1 MTATA
6 SKNDRECIK
15 NSLGLKACAEVVGN
29 PDRANIIYSKHFRAG
44 PDVDSLVTILTPI
57 AQGLLEELIKYPLTI
72 IYVPLKWCGFAY
84 KIFES
89 ILGSRQYYPKG
100 SLPTPENRLFAQ
112 FHSPQTKEMKDEI
125 LRQLCSS
132 ESTVRVVFATVALG
146 MGIDIRCIRKVIHV
160 TPPYTIQAYFQETG
174 RAGRDGESAT
184 AILYYNNRDI
194 AKNKTGMQ
202 EAIRTYCQ
210 SEGKCLRNIL
220 LTSLDTEEKYLK
232 AISPKHICC
241 SVCQLEC
248 ECLKCNTFR
257 LK

>member
-1 MTATA
+1 M
-6 SKNDRECIK
+6 
-15 NSLGLKACAEVVGN
+15 
-29 PDRANIIYSKHFRAG
+29 
-44 PDVDSLVTILTPI
+44 DSLVNILIPI

-84 KIFES
+84 KIFKS

-132 ESTVRVVFATVALG
+132 ENTARVVFATVGLG
-146 MGIDIRCIRKVIHV
+146 GGVDIRCIRKIIHV
-160 TPPYTIQAYFQETG
+160 TAPYTIQAYFQETG

-210 SEGKCLRNIL
+210 SEGKSQKHFAN
-220 LTSLDTEEKYLK
+220 LTR
-232 AISPKHICC
+232 H
-241 SVCQLEC
+241 
-248 ECLKCNTFR
+248 
-257 LK
+257 